1 MKKYWLLQVLHVF
14 RSVLCADNDPSTHSD
29 EDQTP
34 KTIIQG
40 FGHSQMYATSVTAV
54 ERGHHWSML
63 MDMNIDQR
71 LGWQRFRVQYC
82 EIGRYDKKL
91 SHSFIH
97 SYEQRLE
104 TIWVI
109 LSVLWD
115 TVKSFKSIWFRWGL
129 EQRVQDIPP
138 HSLPKTSLNKM

>member
-1 MKKYWLLQVLHVF
+1 
-14 RSVLCADNDPSTHSD
+14 
-29 EDQTP
+29 
-34 KTIIQG
+34 
-40 FGHSQMYATSVTAV
+40 MYATLVTAV

-97 SYEQRLE
+97 LNLRHMHQFFFVKNIKMYIHPQDVRISTFRGYSFGANQ
-104 TIWVI
+104 IYAVI
-109 LSVLWD
+109 QNGHCNWS
-115 TVKSFKSIWFRWGL
+115 
-129 EQRVQDIPP
+129 
-138 HSLPKTSLNKM
+138 